1 MTLQSAKRVLLWLVL
16 SAVGAARAQQVQ
28 PTVADRPVDDAT
40 GAEVQDRS
48 APGSESAPREPSTAL
63 ASDNDSAR
71 RDPWLDR
78 TQRGLHQAVWRSA
91 MRIDR
96 VFGAEAD
103 ESAYQKASGSLAP
116 ALLWD
121 EFDGFQ
127 PKVRFRVNLPLPQLD
142 ERFNAFIGRVNRDE
156 YVTERQLESGAFP
169 RQYGP
174 IEDDQTL
181 FGIRYREPR
190 QGGRFEADAGLRV
203 RTPLDPYVKASYR
216 FERGASERTLLSL
229 RETAFWQNSEEFGLT
244 SRIDIERIFENRWL
258 LRWTGSGTF
267 SQETEG
273 VRGYTALSVLR
284 GFPNRRAIAAELFT
298 GGELDA
304 DVPLGNYGAKIAYRR
319 SVSRDWLILEMRSSL
334 TWPKE
339 HPEQPRE
346 PSWGVGIGFEM
357 FFGTDEFLARPV
369 TF

>member
-1 MTLQSAKRVLLWLVL
+1 MRWQSAKAALLGLFL
-16 SAVGAARAQQVQ
+16 SSFGAARAQHVEPANAK
-28 PTVADRPVDDAT
+28 PTEPDVPGAT
-40 GAEVQDRS
+40 HPSVNENA
-48 APGSESAPREPSTAL
+48 APRGDNTA
-63 ASDNDSAR
+63 SAANTTPP

-78 TQRGLHQAVWRSA
+78 AQRGLHQAVWRSA

-103 ESAYQKASGSLAP
+103 ESAYREASGSLAP

-127 PKVRFRVNLPLPQLD
+127 PKVRFRVNLPLPRLN

-156 YVTERQLESGAFP
+156 YVTERELESGAFP
-169 RQYGP
+169 SQYGP
-174 IEDDQTL
+174 TEDDQTL
-181 FGIRYREPR
+181 FGIRYRQPR
-190 QGGRFEADAGLRV
+190 QGGRFEADAGMRI
-203 RTPLDPYVKASYR
+203 RSPLDPYVKASYR

-244 SRIDIERIFENRWL
+244 SRVDIERIFDDRWL
-258 LRWTGSGTF
+258 LRFTGSGTF

-273 VRGYTALSVLR
+273 VRGYTALTVLR
-284 GFPNRRAIAAELFT
+284 GFPDRRAIAAEIFS
-298 GGELDA
+298 GGEFDA
-304 DVPLGNYGAKIAYRR
+304 AVPVDNYGAKVAYRR
-319 SVSRDWLILEMRSSL
+319 SISRDWLILEMRSSL

-339 HPEQPRE
+339 HPEQPRA
-346 PSWGVGIGFEM
+346 PSWGVGVGVEM
-357 FFGTDEFLARPV
+357 FFGTDQFLARPV